1 MGAPCYPHAKAL
13 LITADGGGS
22 NSSRNRL
29 WKVELQKLANK
40 IGLAIYVRHFP
51 PGTSKWNKI
60 EHRMFC
66 HITKNWRGRPLINHE
81 VIVNLIANTTTD
93 AGLKIQAELDEN
105 NYPTGISVSD
115 QDLSAVNLIPA
126 RFHGADWNYA
136 IKPRQGQQ

>member
-1 MGAPCYPHAKAL
+1 
-13 LITADGGGS
+13 
-22 NSSRNRL
+22 
-29 WKVELQKLANK
+29 
-40 IGLAIYVRHFP
+40 
-51 PGTSKWNKI
+51 
-60 EHRMFC
+60 
-66 HITKNWRGRPLINHE
+66 
-81 VIVNLIANTTTD
+81 VNLIANTTTD